1 MRTYKFWQKIEG
13 TLIIDGR
20 PKQAFFLGG
29 SNSSK
34 LDAERSARERMEI
47 VQRRIDGRDSEIEEY
62 RVEIKEE
69 VITELDPK
77 NVVTRN
83 RYGALILNSEQTM
96 FIDIDQPP
104 FSLLNLLL
112 PWRKTGTAK
121 ERIVTMVREKAKK
134 YPRLDF
140 RVYETQ
146 KGVRVMVIGQDFD
159 GASKEA
165 QKLMGQFN
173 SDHLYS
179 LLCAKQECFRARLT
193 PKPYRMKCKTRKIVF
208 PRDTI
213 QENNEHDAWVTQYES
228 HSARFATCK
237 YLETVG
243 STSESRLVRYHDEL
257 TKAHSSLKLA

>member
-1 MRTYKFWQKIEG
+1 MRTYKFWQKIQG

-20 PKQAFFLGG
+20 PKQASFLGG
-29 SNSSK
+29 SNNSK
-34 LDAERSARERMEI
+34 FDAERSARKRLEA
-47 VQRRIDGRDSEIEEY
+47 VQRRIDGKEEEIEEY

-69 VITELDPK
+69 VITELDSK

-83 RYGALILNSEQTM
+83 RYGALVLNSEQTM

-104 FSLLNLLL
+104 FSLLNLFLF
-112 PWRKTGTAK
+112 WKKKGTAK
-121 ERIVTMVREKAKK
+121 ERILDMIRKKAKN

-146 KGVRVMVIGQDFD
+146 KGVRVIVTGQDFD

-165 QKLMGQFN
+165 QNLMRQFN

-213 QENNEHDAWVTQYES
+213 QENIEHDAWVAQYES
-228 HSARFATCK
+228 HSTRFATCK
-237 YLETVG
+237 FLENVG
-243 STSESRLVRYHDEL
+243 SASETRLVRYHDEL